1 MQYVL
6 KSIPTNN
13 FKTILLLLLVFLYM
27 NFPIGWHE
35 KKKVKESPFI
45 LPAQQF
51 TNLGKLREGKGGKNK
66 TLTRR

>member
-45 LPAQQF
+45 LPVQQF
-51 TNLGKLREGKGGKNK
+51 TNLGQLREGKGEKNK